1 MIICFHRLEPTKTFL
16 SGIFLLLS
24 ISLNG
29 QLSFEYDTIRIREVI
44 ITSQRTPFE
53 SRGFKKKTIDSAVI
67 SNYTHK
73 NLAELLIQYS
83 NIAIKS
89 YGTGGSATPSFRG
102 TGASHTRLTWNSINL
117 NNPMLGQ
124 ADLSLIPAGL
134 IDEVNIY
141 YGSSSMPAGSGG
153 IGGMINLETKP
164 VWRKETLLSFNPGTG
179 SPGQY
184 SGLLKVRTGNIN
196 FQSVTKAYFQYAE
209 NNFRYLNSVS
219 SADPVWE
226 TRNNNQTLQKGF
238 LQELYYRKINNVL
251 SARVWY
257 QSADRN
263 LPSSILIQQPDKNE
277 NQSDKSVRTMI
288 SYDAYRGGAEY
299 FLTGSF
305 SASRLDYSNKLAS
318 IDSRNMSE
326 SVILKGGLINRPVEF
341 IRTKVILDNEYT
353 FVKSENYGAEKAG
366 RNVASFT
373 AIAELNSAGRI
384 GATLL
389 IREIMHG
396 NTFLIPDFSSG
407 LQVRI
412 TEGSDYFFKAN
423 YSRNSKLPS
432 MNDLFWQP
440 GGNPS
445 LDNESAN
452 MVEIIYEME
461 QTLSPTLNSKF
472 DISVYHNAIK
482 DMIQWRPGNYSYWMA
497 DNIKNVNTSGLESS
511 ASINYTH
518 NRISSSLNLS
528 YAYTKATTTGS
539 DILNDESVGKQL
551 IYVPENQAN
560 ASLRLTYLNLYSS
573 WITGFTGMRY
583 TSADNTS
590 YLPGYILNS
599 FSTGYLLHHK
609 GNSYNINLTADNI
622 FNKSYETISYYPQ
635 PGRTYSIKLLIQ
647 FLK

>member
-1 MIICFHRLEPTKTFL
+1 MIICFHKPALTITFL
-16 SGIFLLLS
+16 AGILLLLS
-24 ISLNG
+24 IPLNG
-29 QLSFEYDTIRIREVI
+29 QLSFEHDTIRIREVI
-44 ITSQRTPFE
+44 ITSQRIPFE
-53 SRGFKKKTIDSAVI
+53 SMGFKKSTIDSSLI
-67 SNYTHK
+67 SNYTHET
-73 NLAELLIQYS
+73 LAELLMQHS
-83 NIAIKS
+83 NITIKS

-102 TGASHTRLTWNSINL
+102 TGASHTRLTWNSISL

-134 IDEVNIY
+134 IDEVNIF
-141 YGSSSMPAGSGG
+141 YGSSSMPAGAGG

-164 VWRKETLLSFNPGTG
+164 VWRKETMLSFNPGSG
-179 SPGQY
+179 SFGQY
-184 SGLLKVRTGNIN
+184 SGLLKARTGNIN
-196 FQSVTKAYFQYAE
+196 FQSVTRVYLQYAE
-209 NNFRYLNSVS
+209 NNFRYLNRVS
-219 SADPVWE
+219 SAEPVWE

-238 LQELYYRKINNVL
+238 LQELYYRKTNNVL

-277 NQSDKSVRTMI
+277 NQSDESVRTMI
-288 SYDAYRGGAEY
+288 NYDAYRGRAEY

-305 SASRLDYSNKLAS
+305 SASKLDYSNKLAS

-341 IRTKVILDNEYT
+341 IRTKVVLDNEFT

-366 RNVASFT
+366 RNVTSFT
-373 AIAELNSAGRI
+373 AMAELNSAGRV

-389 IREIMHG
+389 FREIMHG
-396 NTFLIPDFSSG
+396 NKFLIPDFSTG
-407 LQVRI
+407 LQIRI

-423 YSRNSKLPS
+423 FSRNSKLPS

-445 LDNESAN
+445 LENESATT
-452 MVEIIYEME
+452 VEIIYEME
-461 QTLSPTLNSKF
+461 QALSPPLNCKF
-472 DISVYHNAIK
+472 DISVYHNAIN
-482 DMIQWRPGNYSYWMA
+482 DMIQWRPGNYSYWIA
-497 DNIKNVNTSGLESS
+497 DNVKNVNTSGLESS
-511 ASINYTH
+511 ASLNYTH

-528 YAYTKATTTGS
+528 YAYTRATTTGS
-539 DILNDESVGKQL
+539 DILNDGSVGKQL

-560 ASLRLTYLNLYSS
+560 ASLRFSYLNLYSS
-573 WITGFTGMRY
+573 WISGFTGMRY
-583 TSADNTS
+583 TTADNTS

-599 FSTGYLLHHK
+599 FSTGYSLHHK

-622 FNKSYETISYYPQ
+622 FNTSYETISYYPQ
-635 PGRTYSIKLLIQ
+635 PGRTYSIKLLVQ